1 MMTAGALKVTACLA
15 LVFGSGAFCGVAVT
29 VRRLRDAEGRARAEE
44 RWVEQR
50 RKDDARELDL
60 SLEQAERL
68 RPAYDRLLADLRTV
82 RETTVAGLGDAVR
95 RQARDVADQLTP
107 EQRRRWTEL
116 LEQRRAQW
124 ERKATP

>member
-29 VRRLRDAEGRARAEE
+29 VRRLRDADARARAEE

-50 RKDDARELDL
+50 RKDDARQLQLTPAE
-60 SLEQAERL
+60 SERL
-68 RPAYDRLLADLRTV
+68 RPAYDRLLSDLRAV

-107 EQRRRWTEL
+107 EQRQRWAQL

-124 ERKATP
+124 ERKAAP

>member
-29 VRRLRDAEGRARAEE
+29 VRRLRDTDARARAEE

-50 RKDDARELDL
+50 RKDDARQLQLTPAE
-60 SLEQAERL
+60 SERL
-68 RPAYDRLLADLRTV
+68 RPAYDRLLSDLRAV

-107 EQRRRWTEL
+107 EQRQRWAQL

-124 ERKATP
+124 ERKAAP